1 MLGVK
6 ILEWKAHGYLY
17 GLEWQDITIIL
28 ALSAPQN
35 QHQLSTSKNWVL
47 LAGPKNKSAHG
58 MLVP

>member
-17 GLEWQDITIIL
+17 GLEWQDITII
-28 ALSAPQN
+28 
-35 QHQLSTSKNWVL
+35 WVVSV
-47 LAGPKNKSAHG
+47 AIQKNKSAHG